1 MNPYEVFDTE
11 EIRKIE
17 NIVGTIENREYTR
30 EECNKFVHSI
40 SEDIMSKSYKNGDM
54 DKTRQEFSR
63 ILSKFENWI

>member
-54 DKTRQEFSR
+54 DKTRQEFSG
-63 ILSKFENWI
+63 ILSKLENWI